1 MQERAKGKNEPFI
14 GPPGFALFLLLL
26 ALPRRRAPER
36 HRRTKKTRWTSTPT
50 TRKAVRQHMLW
61 GPCAPLWAAL
71 AIFLSTKQWFVVGH
85 YCQPITVGSKR
96 SWLGKIPTPKFANV
110 RWELRPVS

>member
-71 AIFLSTKQWFVVGH
+71 AIFLDETMVRRRPS
-85 YCQPITVGSKR
+85 YCVLITIGSNGR
-96 SWLGKIPTPKFANV
+96 G
-110 RWELRPVS
+110 